1 MSHVHTHI
9 HIRNHHILYSSLTK
23 IGSRPVF
30 HSDYGL
36 TQSRRLP
43 LITKNRKKKRNLVA
57 SDLTP
62 TLFPVFL
69 SCLLRPAPVF
79 LLFFIFFSAQSAGKG
94 EKETMNR
101 IFRWNQRQGPLH
113 LLVVSTQLT
122 SAQAH
127 GLGVTRSSK
136 IEESKDCC
144 NLCTL
149 VVATLL
155 RCGILTLFFFFF
167 FFFFRLFSFLGY

>member
-1 MSHVHTHI
+1 MLAI
-9 HIRNHHILYSSLTK
+9 WRQPFF
-23 IGSRPVF
+23 RF
-30 HSDYGL
+30 F
-36 TQSRRLP
+36 
-43 LITKNRKKKRNLVA
+43 LVA
-57 SDLTP
+57 
-62 TLFPVFL
+62 
-69 SCLLRPAPVF
+69 CCPAPVF

-155 RCGILTLFFFFF
+155 RCGILTLFFFLFF
-167 FFFFRLFSFLGY
+167 FFFAFSYFLGSLIAKKWETWEMFNLAWSYQKKKSQK